1 MSEQTTLTAED
12 VAALLR
18 IAKNT
23 VYELVKRGELNYYK
37 VGRKMR
43 FTPADVD
50 SYIADSRR
58 GAGQEAKAERAAAAA
73 AGSSAAETG
82 FIVCGQDAILDVLTG
97 HLDRRPKPDRP
108 ALRAYIGSYKGLVAL
123 YHGEVHAATSHLW
136 DGESGQYNAPFVRRL
151 LPGVPAVLI
160 HLTGRV
166 QGYYVPLGNPKGL
179 KGWEDLK
186 RQDIR
191 LVNRERGA
199 GSRVLVDERLRL
211 MGLKSRDV
219 PGYDQEALSHLSVAG
234 AVGRGE
240 ADYGVGDSKAAR
252 QVDGVDFIPLQ
263 NEQYDLVL
271 KKEDM
276 DLPIVRALLEI
287 LRSPGFRAQFQYMF
301 GYDIKGMG
309 EVVAET

>member
-1 MSEQTTLTAED
+1 MGEQTTLTAED

-23 VYELVKRGELNYYK
+23 VYELVKRGELNHYK

-43 FTPADVD
+43 FTRSDVD
-50 SYIADSRR
+50 KYIADSHR
-58 GAGQEAKAERAAAAA
+58 GGGQEARIERIVGASA
-73 AGSSAAETG
+73 AAETG
-82 FIVCGQDAILDVLTG
+82 FIVCGQDSMLDVLTG
-97 HLDRRPKPDRP
+97 HLSRRSKPDRP
-108 ALRAYIGSYKGLVAL
+108 ALRSYIGSYKGLVAL
-123 YHGEVHAATSHLW
+123 YNGEVHAATAHLW
-136 DGESGQYNAPFVRRL
+136 DGDSGQYNTPFVRRL
-151 LPGVPAVLI
+151 LPGIPAVLI
-160 HLTGRV
+160 HLTARV
-166 QGYYVPLGNPKGL
+166 QGFYVPAGNPKGL

-186 RQDIR
+186 RQDLV

-199 GSRVLVDERLRL
+199 GSRVLLDERLRL
-211 MGLKSRDV
+211 MGLRAKER
-219 PGYDQEALSHLSVAG
+219 PGYDHEEPSHLSVAG

-240 ADYGVGDSKAAR
+240 ADFGVGDSKAVN

-276 DLPIVRALLEI
+276 DLPVAKAIVQI
-287 LRSPGFRAQFQYMF
+287 LRSPEFRAQFQGMR
-301 GYDIKGMG
+301 GYDIKGIG